1 MIEKIAEM
9 IKECNRIV
17 FFGGAGVS
25 TESGVK
31 DYRSQDGLYNTVKE
45 YGVPP
50 EEILSHDFFF
60 QNTETF
66 YDLDHEEEFEF
77 DFADIERYIYNV
89 LICPPTA

>member
-9 IKECNRIV
+9 IKECNSIV

-50 EEILSHDFFF
+50 EDILSHDFFF
-60 QNTETF
+60 RTQKLF
-66 YDLDHEEEFEF
+66 MIF
-77 DFADIERYIYNV
+77 IENI
-89 LICPPTA
+89 LSLK

>member
-9 IKECNRIV
+9 IKECNSIV

-60 QNTETF
+60 QNT
-66 YDLDHEEEFEF
+66 
-77 DFADIERYIYNV
+77 
-89 LICPPTA
+89 